1 MPQNLFSK
9 HEIEAIREALRGD
22 EQGARNEQTVRENFW
37 AKVKRLGRNLPFAD
51 DLVAAYFCTLDPA
64 TPNRVRLTLLA
75 ALAYFVMPFDAVTD
89 LLPLIGFADDA
100 AVLAAAISQVAG
112 AITEGHREK
121 ARAALADEDGP
132 LKA

>member
-22 EQGARNEQTVRENFW
+22 EQGARNEQTVRDNFW
-37 AKVKRLGRNLPFAD
+37 AKVKRVGRNLPFAE
-51 DLVAAYFCTLDPA
+51 DLVAAYYCTLDPA

-75 ALAYFVMPFDAVTD
+75 ALAYFVMPFDAITD

-112 AITEGHREK
+112 AITDSHREK